1 MSFHWHV
8 SHFSELSA
16 HDVYDILQL
25 RSAVFVLE
33 QECLYQ
39 DADNHDFA
47 TYHLLGRK
55 DGIVLAYAR
64 LFAPGQFYEEAS
76 IGRVLTA
83 KACRRT
89 GAGRELMGEAI
100 KAVEDLWGPAPIR
113 IGAQAYLQ
121 AFYENFG
128 FIRAGENY
136 LEDGIAHLPM
146 LRSSE
151 SSKALT
157 PE

>member
-1 MSFHWHV
+1 MNSAVPFSWQTC
-8 SHFSELSA
+8 HFAKLTP

-33 QECLYQ
+33 QKCLYQ
-39 DADNHDFA
+39 DADNHDFD
-47 TYHLLGRK
+47 THHLLGRK

-64 LFAPGQFYEEAS
+64 LFAPGQHYEEAS
-76 IGRVLTA
+76 IGRVVTA
-83 KACRRT
+83 RACRRT

-100 KAVEDLWGPAPIR
+100 KAVEHLWGQVPIR
-113 IGAQAYLQ
+113 IGAQAHLQ
-121 AFYENFG
+121 VFYESFG

-146 LRSSE
+146 LRR
-151 SSKALT
+151 L
-157 PE
+157 